1 MRINY
6 RYILFLP
13 VMLIIA
19 SCCGKE
25 KSSNSHESTQITETE
40 IKDEYE
46 IEEEDSMFIVMNDEP
61 LLAPDTLKKP
71 HKEYV
76 AQPVISKVKVEKQ
89 DSISHSNRE
98 IEEILSDTES
108 NVEVNDT
115 VLSLIVKEEPEF
127 IEEVSDSLVI
137 TDTISLEHYP
147 DTLIKVNYIAE
158 RKTYDERR
166 GIINREAVKTIFI
179 PKGQWMFGGQVSW
192 NHWNNDNLNYLI
204 VKDINFEGSTFSV
217 GPYLAYFFTNN
228 IAVGARFSYNRYFL
242 NLGNMDLNLGDDFNI
257 GLNNQNY
264 IQNNYESSVFLR
276 SYMPIGNSKIFGL
289 FGELQLNYM
298 LSNGNNSS
306 GNGES
311 LTDVCERVHSME
323 FGFAGGM
330 SMFLTNYIAA
340 ELMLNV
346 GGYRVKWGEQNK
358 NNTETGK
365 LINSGANFKVDLFS
379 LKFGIT
385 YYL

>member
-1 MRINY
+1 
-6 RYILFLP
+6 
-13 VMLIIA
+13 MLIIA

-46 IEEEDSMFIVMNDEP
+46 IEEEDSMFIVMNDEL

-71 HKEYV
+71 HKEYA